1 MKTGVKP
8 VADSMSAK
16 LSPDERVQ
24 VYVRE
29 LIAAQRPAGLAGAL
43 KAMAERDDSTP
54 VLSGFQFPV
63 VLVHGEADELIPI
76 QRAREI
82 KAAIPNAT
90 LIELLGIGHMP
101 MMENPQATASTLKKM
116 L

>member
-1 MKTGVKP
+1 
-8 VADSMSAK
+8 
-16 LSPDERVQ
+16 
-24 VYVRE
+24 

-82 KAAIPNAT
+82 KAAIPKAT
-90 LIELLGIGHMP
+90 LVELSKVGHMP
-101 MMENPQATASTLKKM
+101 MMEDPQATVAALKK
-116 L
+116 LL